1 MNVTKFF
8 FIFLFVCSSFILFAQ
23 GELTG
28 VVLES
33 TTRQPME
40 YVTVALYNSADS
52 SLITGGITEQGGNF
66 TINDIPFGSYYLKAS
81 FIGYKDK
88 IRGEILIAR
97 NQKQINIGEL
107 LLEPDE
113 QLLQEID
120 IVAEKPTTTYQ
131 IDKKV
136 VNVEGMNT
144 VASATAVEVLENIP
158 SIRVDMDG
166 NVSLRGATNFT
177 LLIDG
182 RPTTLPP
189 SEALQLISANNIKDV
204 EIITNPSAK
213 YNAEGT
219 GGIINVILKHNKLEG
234 ISTLVNVNG
243 GSFNNYGAD
252 FLVSVNK
259 KKIKFN
265 IGGNYKNVNRYR
277 TITQE
282 RKITSGENTSL
293 VQSEGLHRFFRT
305 NYGVNAALEYQ
316 PNESNSFL
324 IGVNANQRQYNA
336 AANYNFN
343 EYQNNLFLTDYEN
356 KEHTLRTFLGG
367 TISGDYRHLFH
378 KNKKHFIN
386 FSVMYNTYNGN
397 EEALTENYNS
407 GLAGGRLTTEVGP
420 SNLLRFNLD
429 YEKPLSKERKLKMG
443 ARTDLGF
450 NKDDQKSYQL
460 NLNTGEYD
468 LLPLFSTNVDYK
480 QNVYAAYTIFS
491 GKYKKKLGYQFGVRT
506 EYTDRYIYSHTA
518 NSKSIIQRL
527 NWFPS
532 AHFSYKLNDKN
543 QLKANVSRRIQRPRS
558 WHLEPFIAWE
568 DPYTVRQGNPN
579 LQPEYIMVYEMG
591 WIKELKKGSF
601 ATEIYYRN
609 TINKIQRIQEPY
621 DTNVIIKRPV
631 NAGVSNAGGGEI
643 TYHRRWKKWW
653 SFDLG
658 SNAFYYQIKG
668 KLQGENFYRE
678 SFSYNV
684 RVANNFNFKKDW
696 KVQLVTNY
704 VSAQATAQG
713 RNSAY
718 YRFDFALKKDFWK
731 NRMTSTLQF
740 RNFLNTLKRETF
752 IETTSLYSYRLA
764 QPKYPFISLSIAFKL
779 NNFSNKDKIKT
790 IKGDEF

>member
-1 MNVTKFF
+1 MSLTKK
-8 FIFLFVCSSFILFAQ
+8 IISFLLVLCSSIFWAQ

-33 TTRQPME
+33 TTKQPME
-40 YVTVALYNSADS
+40 YVTVALYRANDS
-52 SLITGGITEQGGNF
+52 SLVTGGISQQGGNF
-66 TINDIPFGSYYLKAS
+66 TIKNTPYGNYYLSVS
-81 FIGYKDK
+81 FIGYKNKVENGISISRHQKK
-88 IRGEILIAR
+88 IDVG
-97 NQKQINIGEL
+97 NIF
-107 LLEPDE
+107 LEPDE

-234 ISTLVNVNG
+234 ISTLVNING

-259 KKIKFN
+259 KKVKFN

-277 TITQE
+277 NITQE
-282 RKITSGENTSL
+282 RKIKSGENLSL

-305 NYGVNAALEYQ
+305 NYGMNAALEYQ
-316 PNESNSFL
+316 PSESNSFL
-324 IGVNANQRQYNA
+324 IGINVNQRQYNA
-336 AANYNFN
+336 AANYDFN
-343 EYQNNLFLTDYEN
+343 EYQNDSFLTSYAN

-367 TISGDYRHLFH
+367 TISGDYRHLFQ
-378 KNKKHFIN
+378 KNKKHFVN
-386 FSVMYNTYNGN
+386 FSVMYNGYNGD
-397 EEALTENYNS
+397 EEALTENYNN

-429 YEKPLSKERKLKMG
+429 YEKPLPKDHKLKMG

-460 NLNTGEYD
+460 NLSTGEYD

-480 QNVYAAYTIFS
+480 QNVYAAYSIIR
-491 GKYKKKLGYQFGVRT
+491 GKSKKKLGYQFGVRT
-506 EYTDRYIYSHTA
+506 EYTERLIY
-518 NSKSIIQRL
+518 
-527 NWFPS
+527 
-532 AHFSYKLNDKN
+532 
-543 QLKANVSRRIQRPRS
+543 
-558 WHLEPFIAWE
+558 
-568 DPYTVRQGNPN
+568 
-579 LQPEYIMVYEMG
+579 
-591 WIKELKKGSF
+591 
-601 ATEIYYRN
+601 
-609 TINKIQRIQEPY
+609 
-621 DTNVIIKRPV
+621 
-631 NAGVSNAGGGEI
+631 
-643 TYHRRWKKWW
+643 
-653 SFDLG
+653 
-658 SNAFYYQIKG
+658 
-668 KLQGENFYRE
+668 
-678 SFSYNV
+678 
-684 RVANNFNFKKDW
+684 
-696 KVQLVTNY
+696 
-704 VSAQATAQG
+704 
-713 RNSAY
+713 
-718 YRFDFALKKDFWK
+718 
-731 NRMTSTLQF
+731 
-740 RNFLNTLKRETF
+740 
-752 IETTSLYSYRLA
+752 
-764 QPKYPFISLSIAFKL
+764 
-779 NNFSNKDKIKT
+779 
-790 IKGDEF
+790 